1 MSSIPPIKSQTIK
14 DFTYAQ
20 RFVRGMELRGLA
32 PLILLESFVTGGR
45 TIQAH
50 RRGGFDEARE
60 RLTEEAIGAG
70 FWFAGVKVF
79 NHINDFLLGHL
90 MGIKNTDFDAGK
102 DAVRNPL
109 LNYMQSVR
117 ESGKKI
123 SKTKIAAFKALKI
136 STSIILANGLVG
148 FVVPKINQAITRA
161 YHIKADKDN
170 NTNDNE
176 SKNTVLYVAMQQFIN
191 NSSKDKQKANKNP
204 SFKGDIAQTVLNL
217 AHKFEND
224 TTYQLLSTDVGISGG
239 RAYSARNIHERI
251 EIVWRDLS
259 SIFFYMFSMPLINKA
274 LNLLEHRRPTRLNP
288 VNAKQVT
295 DYMKDV
301 LETTGHHDTKTKTL
315 SIVWHEFAQIMLGHM
330 DVTKEMIKFEKEL
343 QDGSI
348 TLDKFLKK
356 LKQEFSPEDYA
367 KYSDVA
373 QRMSKLQPQIEG
385 VSMLSESQVRAIFKG
400 GELNRPEFW
409 DNLFTVSKGV
419 DKNGMANHK
428 NPFRYIAQKDLDEI
442 VENVAKYVKGII
454 DKAKIQKSDI
464 SLDLLDKAYKNNM
477 LKNSINWGTGFAIS
491 ALFLSTII
499 PKIQY
504 WITRKTTGSDQFPGT
519 ADYSNEKK

>member
-1 MSSIPPIKSQTIK
+1 MSSIPPIKPQTIK

-50 RRGGFDEARE
+50 KRGGFDEARE

-70 FWFAGVKVF
+70 FWFAGVKGF
-79 NHINDFLLGHL
+79 NYINDFLLGHL

-109 LNYMQSVR
+109 LNYMKSVR

-170 NTNDNE
+170 NTSDNKY
-176 SKNTVLYVAMQQFIN
+176 KNTVLYVAMQQFIN

-239 RAYSARNIHERI
+239 RAYSARNNHERI
-251 EIVWRDLS
+251 EILWRDLS
-259 SIFFYMFSMPLINKA
+259 SIFFYMFSMPLVNKA

-288 VNAKQVT
+288 VNARQVT
-295 DYMKDV
+295 DYMKEV
-301 LETTGHHDTKTKTL
+301 LKKTKHHNPTTNVL
-315 SIVWHEFAQIMLGHM
+315 SIDPETFGKIMLGHI
-330 DVTKEMIKFEKEL
+330 DVSRRMKLFKNELKSGAMPLDDFLAILKTKFSARDYKKYSSLAKKMSEL
-343 QDGSI
+343 QPS
-348 TLDKFLKK
+348 
-356 LKQEFSPEDYA
+356 
-367 KYSDVA
+367 V
-373 QRMSKLQPQIEG
+373 EG
-385 VSMLSESQVRAIFKG
+385 VRVLSESQVKAIFKG
-400 GELNRPEFW
+400 GALNRPEFW
-409 DNLFTVSKGV
+409 DSVFTVSKGV
-419 DKNGMANHK
+419 GKNGVPNHK

-442 VENVAKYVKGII
+442 IGNIAKYVKSTI
-454 DKAKIQKSDI
+454 DKAQKQKIDI
-464 SLDLLDKAYKNNM
+464 NMEMLERAYKNNIV
-477 LKNSINWGTGFAIS
+477 KNSINWGTGFAIS

-504 WITRKTTGSDQFPGT
+504 WITKKTTGSDQFPGT